1 MRGNSIRVLELGAG
15 TGKWTE
21 AVIEHLRRHTLP
33 TVPQELHLMN
43 TDLVSTPLQAAA
55 QGSTTIPAA
64 QADKLCR
71 TLT

>member
-21 AVIEHLRRHTLP
+21 AVIEHLRRLTLP
-33 TVPQELHLMN
+33 TVPQELHLN
-43 TDLVSTPLQAAA
+43 TDLVRTPLQAAA